1 MYRVDILLPT
11 FNGEKYIEEQINSL
25 LKQSYKNI
33 KIYIRDD
40 GSTDETITIIE
51 KLAEREERII
61 VNKDIESNL
70 GLVANVN
77 FLLDLSDAD
86 YIMFCDQDDIWFEKK
101 IELLL
106 NEMLTQEKSL
116 GSETPILIHSDC
128 YVTDEY
134 LNIKSLFKANKP
146 LCYGLQNSFFN
157 FYVQGASSLFNKSL
171 KVEITPFIKNVYFH
185 DRYTHLIAEIV
196 GFRFYLNLPLM
207 YYRQHSSNLVGSSSL
222 IDKIRNFFLRENF
235 NFFQKKDRLLI
246 ESIFHEKYP
255 ENEMLKY
262 YLKMTSENIT
272 LYQKLKI
279 KIRYRIKMRFKELF
293 IMIIKFWD

>member
-128 YVTDEY
+128 YITDEN
-134 LNIKSLFKANKP
+134 LNIISLLKADKPFNYGLSNSLFN
-146 LCYGLQNSFFN
+146 Y
-157 FYVQGASSLFNKSL
+157 YVQGASTIFNKSL
-171 KVEITPFIKNVYFH
+171 KKEITPFINNVYIH
-185 DRYTHLIAEIV
+185 DRYTHLIAEIT
-196 GFRFYLNLPLM
+196 GFRFYLNFPLM
-207 YYRQHSSNLVGSSSL
+207 LYRQHSSNLIGSASFWT
-222 IDKIRNFFLRENF
+222 KIKNSFLKKNFTYFIE
-235 NFFQKKDRLLI
+235 QDRLLI
-246 ESIFHEKYP
+246 ETLYNKKYP
-255 ENEMLKY
+255 TNKLLY
-262 YLKMTSENIT
+262 AYLKMTSNNASIFE
-272 LYQKLKI
+272 KI
-279 KIRYRIKMRFKELF
+279 KIKLSYDIKMRFKELF
-293 IMIIKFWD
+293 IMLIKH